1 MSEISPERGEGLVDA
16 LVAVSSLEKVF
27 ETPAERLTVLR
38 DVNLAVDRATIVAI
52 IGESGCGKSTLLNL
66 IGGLDHPT
74 SGRIVV
80 DGIEVSGLPET
91 EASRYRNRGV
101 GFIFQFHF
109 LLRDFTALENVLMPA
124 LVGRRPG
131 DAGGAFRSRELR
143 ERARRLLADVGLAKR
158 ADAYPHELSG
168 GERQR
173 VAVARALVNDPPLLL
188 ADEPTGNLDERNARI
203 GEELLFEL
211 VRRYQRTMMLVT
223 HDTGLAGRADRGLV
237 LAGGALSPA

>member
-1 MSEISPERGEGLVDA
+1 MSDISVERGSGSARA
-16 LVAVSSLEKVF
+16 LVAVSSLEKVY

-38 DVNLAVDRATIVAI
+38 EVNLDVERATIVAI
-52 IGESGCGKSTLLNL
+52 TGESGCGKSTLLNL
-66 IGGLDHPT
+66 VGGLDHPT

-80 DGIEVSGLPET
+80 DGIEISGMPEA

-109 LLRDFTALENVLMPA
+109 LLRDFTALENVVMPG
-124 LVGRRPG
+124 LVCRRPPRG
-131 DAGGAFRSRELR
+131 LR
-143 ERARRLLADVGLAKR
+143 ERARQLLSDVGLAKR

-188 ADEPTGNLDERNARI
+188 ADEPTGNLDERNAHI
-203 GEELLFEL
+203 VEELLFDL

-223 HDTGLAGRADRGLV
+223 HDTGLAGRADVCLV
-237 LAGGALSPA
+237 LAGGALSRA

>member
-1 MSEISPERGEGLVDA
+1 MSEISPERGEGLADS
-16 LVAVSSLEKVF
+16 LVAVSSLEKVY

-38 DVNLAVDRATIVAI
+38 DVNLVVERATIVAI
-52 IGESGCGKSTLLNL
+52 TGESGCGKSTLLNL
-66 IGGLDHPT
+66 VGGLDHPT
-74 SGRIVV
+74 SGRVVV

-109 LLRDFTALENVLMPA
+109 LLRDFTALENVVMPG
-124 LVGRRPG
+124 LVGRRP
-131 DAGGAFRSRELR
+131 DRDLR

-203 GEELLFEL
+203 VEELLFEL

-223 HDTGLAGRADRGLV
+223 HDTGLAGRADRSLV
-237 LAGGALSPA
+237 LAGGVLPA

>member
-1 MSEISPERGEGLVDA
+1 MSKISPERGGRLTDA

-66 IGGLDHPT
+66 VGGLDHPT

-91 EASRYRNRGV
+91 EASRYRNSGV

-109 LLRDFTALENVLMPA
+109 LLRDFTALENVVMPA
-124 LVGRRPG
+124 MVGKLP
-131 DAGGAFRSRELR
+131 GGAFRSRDLR
-143 ERARRLLADVGLAKR
+143 DRGRRLLADVGLAKR
-158 ADAYPHELSG
+158 AEAYPHELSG

-203 GEELLFEL
+203 VEELLFEL
-211 VRRYQRTMMLVT
+211 VRRYQRTMILVT
-223 HDTGLAGRADRGLV
+223 HDTGLAGRADRSLV
-237 LAGGALSPA
+237 LGGGALSPV